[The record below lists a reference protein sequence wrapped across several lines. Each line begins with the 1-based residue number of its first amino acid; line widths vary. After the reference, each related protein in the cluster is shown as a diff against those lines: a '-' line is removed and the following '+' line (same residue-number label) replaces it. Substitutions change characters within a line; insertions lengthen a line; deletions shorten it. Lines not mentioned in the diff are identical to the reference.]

1 MPDANSPEAN
11 KALQPDSGEII
22 PRMKLGEQGFLGLRT
37 SNGRILEEVQRAFR
51 YPYFIATIN
60 EMRNNPTVGA
70 AMNVYRA
77 LMTRV
82 NWKISVAPDA
92 TPIEKER
99 AKILESMMEDMD
111 VSWSQFIETVIPYLE
126 YGFAINEIVLRR
138 RLKRNGSKF
147 NDGLVGIKNL
157 PPRAQETI
165 ERWNFSDDG
174 SELLSVSQNINN
186 VEKSYL
192 FQDRKNASNGLVD
205 IPRQKFL
212 LFNTNSS
219 KGNPEG
225 NSIFK
230 NIYLA
235 YKQLSLLQDNQLTG
249 IAKDAQGMLKIEIP
263 PKYLSPDASNEDKV
277 VAQAFQ
283 TIIDNWNNGTQR
295 GMLVPNFIDPDTKM
309 KLFDY
314 SLMEMKGQAK
324 YDTALIIKSLQQDIH
339 SALSVDVLQLGSNGS
354 GSFSL
359 AEAKTS
365 ILALVVD
372 AKLKEIANTL
382 NQHLVRVI
390 YEMNGWSCERMPKF
404 IYEDIEQIDM
414 DSMGAFLQ
422 RVKAVGLLEVDRPIL
437 NKVRKA
443 LGVAPRPDD
452 APIDMEAIN
461 AGDVTTRSGD
471 SFNTKSGGINGTSD
485 SVSQRDNSIAN
496 KSNAP

>member
-1 MPDANSPEAN
+1 MPDNN
-11 KALQPDSGEII
+11 ALQPDSDSII
-22 PRMKLGEQGFLGLRT
+22 PRIKLGEQGFIGLKT

-51 YPYFIATIN
+51 YPNFIQTIN

-82 NWKISVAPDA
+82 SWKIEISQDA
-92 TPIEKER
+92 SEVEKER
-99 AKILESMMEDMD
+99 ARILATMMDDMD
-111 VSWSQFIETVIPYLE
+111 VSWSQFIDTVIPYLE

-138 RLKRNGSKF
+138 RLKRNGSKY

-157 PPRAQETI
+157 PPRSQETI
-165 ERWNFSDDG
+165 AKWNFSDDG
-174 SELLSVSQNINN
+174 STLLGVSQDIRQ

-192 FQDRKNASNGLVD
+192 FQSRKNEEGLVD
-205 IPRQKFL
+205 IPREKFL
-212 LFNTNSS
+212 LFNTNAT

-235 YKQLSLLQDNQLTG
+235 YKQLTLLQDNQLTG
-249 IAKDAQGMLKIEIP
+249 VAKDVQGIMKIEIP
-263 PKYLSPDASNEDKV
+263 PKYLSPDASAEDKA
-277 VAQAFQ
+277 VASAFQ
-283 TIIDNWNNGTQR
+283 YIIDNYNAGKQR
-295 GMLVPNFIDPDTKM
+295 GLLVPNYIDPDTKLKM
-309 KLFDY
+309 FDY
-314 SLMEMKGQAK
+314 ALMESKGGAK
-324 YDTALIIKSLQQDIH
+324 YDTTQIIKNLQQDIH

-359 AEAKTS
+359 AETKTS

-382 NQHLVRVI
+382 NQHLVRLI
-390 YEMNGWSCERMPKF
+390 YEMNGWNCENLPKF
-404 IYEDIEQIDM
+404 VYEDIEEVDL
-414 DSMGAFLQ
+414 DSLGAFLQ

-443 LGVAPRPDD
+443 LGVTPKPDD
-452 APIDMEAIN
+452 EPVDQEALGN
-461 AGDVTTRSGD
+461 VTSRSGD
-471 SFNTKSGGINGTSD
+471 SFSTATGGLSGTSD
-485 SVSQRDNSIAN
+485 KISERDNSIAN